1 VKYANEAV
9 PSEGLSLCIPVLDE
23 EQAIGAVLD
32 RSLRA
37 AACLR
42 SCGIA
47 ALEVIVVDD
56 GSRDGTAAVVR
67 RYPEVRLLSHPTTR
81 GYGAALKTAFASA
94 SHDLVAFIDGDG
106 TYPPESLPELC
117 LPILR
122 NTADLVVG
130 SRRGGAP
137 SRMPLLRR
145 AGNLLFA
152 HLLALSTRSAVGD
165 STSGMRAFRRGILDT
180 LAPLPDGLH
189 LTPAMSRRAIVAGL
203 RIGEVPIAYDERV
216 GRSKLNVPRDGVLFL
231 WSILGAPGAGSSK
244 QE

>member
-1 VKYANEAV
+1 M
-9 PSEGLSLCIPVLDE
+9 LDE
-23 EQAIGAVLD
+23 EGAIAGVLD

-42 SCGIA
+42 SCGID
-47 ALEVIVVDD
+47 ALEIIVVDD
-56 GSRDGTAAVVR
+56 GSRDRTAAIVR
-67 RYPEVRLLSHPTTR
+67 GYPEVRLLSHPGTR

-106 TYPPESLPELC
+106 TYPPEALPDLC

-122 NTADLVVG
+122 GTADLVVG

-137 SRMPLLRR
+137 SRMPLVRR
-145 AGNLLFA
+145 AGNLFFA
-152 HLLALSTRSAVGD
+152 QLLALSTWSAVRD
-165 STSGMRAFRRGILDT
+165 STSGMRAFRREILDT

-203 RIGEVPIAYDERV
+203 RIHEVPIAYDERV
-216 GRSKLNVPRDGVLFL
+216 GRSKLSVPRDGVLFL
-231 WSILGAPGAGSSK
+231 WSILGASRLGAASSK